1 MVFISRISVSVTELF
16 VDSIIMQV
24 SLHLKKLESIAIKQS
39 PFYRGKIHW
48 LHTSKA
54 HLVLNQHQRSAA
66 YLLMRLR
73 KLVSEADASLVLVLN
88 ASRWRIP

>member
-1 MVFISRISVSVTELF
+1 MASHI
-16 VDSIIMQV
+16 
-24 SLHLKKLESIAIKQS
+24 
-39 PFYRGKIHW
+39 
-48 LHTSKA
+48 
-54 HLVLNQHQRSAA
+54 VLNQHQQCGA